1 MIRKRGIYE
10 KNYREKI
17 LQKSSGLFV
26 CTADQHH
33 LSGESL
39 EFCGLRKENRT
50 NGSTGGEGRIFRNS
64 GDMRK
69 R

>member
-26 CTADQHH
+26 CTADQHY

-39 EFCGLRKENRT
+39 EF
-50 NGSTGGEGRIFRNS
+50 
-64 GDMRK
+64 
-69 R
+69 